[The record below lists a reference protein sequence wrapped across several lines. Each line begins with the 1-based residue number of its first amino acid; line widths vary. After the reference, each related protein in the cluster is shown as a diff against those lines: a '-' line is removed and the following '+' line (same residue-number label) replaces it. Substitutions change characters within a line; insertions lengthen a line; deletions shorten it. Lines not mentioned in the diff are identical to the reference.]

1 MYQRC
6 SHCGCVTDNDETKCP
21 LCGMNSFQEA
31 IMPVEQLI
39 FGIKDGC
46 IPPDK
51 VRTKRPDA
59 ILQVFGAPS

>member
-1 MYQRC
+1 
-6 SHCGCVTDNDETKCP
+6 
-21 LCGMNSFQEA
+21 MNSFQEA